1 MSSTE
6 TVLIAASG
14 CGTLYSLW
22 TAFLLHRRQAGRH
35 SVANG
40 EKPPPPVSFFRP
52 IKRGVPRLREFVEM
66 LIQTALPG
74 DQVILGVDS
83 DEDYET
89 CTVLRTEYPD
99 REVVVCRCPPGEA
112 LNPKINK
119 LIQMSREAAHDH
131 WLLSDS
137 EVWMTPD
144 FVERF
149 RAQWH
154 ESGADV
160 LTAGYRFVNAR
171 TFTQTL
177 DQAALL
183 LTLWPGLAASEQLGP
198 IRFTLGACTGLHR
211 EDLNDAGGWERFA
224 NFLAEDNRLGAI
236 MAREGK
242 QVMLSKALVSI
253 ETDPLTWRDY
263 FRHQHRVGV
272 TYRVSDPAGYF
283 GMLVTHGLSFA
294 SLLVILGFTEPWRW
308 GVLLVVYF
316 SRLAAAKANS
326 RVLAFPVNRF
336 ALIVLLAGFA
346 ETFFWCASWL
356 PGRVVWGPRSYRVS
370 AGGAIR

>member
-1 MSSTE
+1 MTSTE
-6 TVLIAASG
+6 TVLLAASG

-35 SVANG
+35 TVAHND
-40 EKPPPPVSFFRP
+40 EPLPPISFFRP
-52 IKRGVPRLREFVEM
+52 IKRGVPRLKEFVEM
-66 LIQTALPG
+66 LIQAASPG

-83 DEDYET
+83 EEDFET
-89 CTVLRTEYPD
+89 CKAVLENYQD
-99 REVVVCRCPPGEA
+99 REVIVCRCPAGEA

-119 LIQMSREAAHDH
+119 LIHMSREAAHDR
-131 WLLSDS
+131 WLVSDS
-137 EVWMTPD
+137 EVWMTPE
-144 FVERF
+144 FVKHF

-154 ESGADV
+154 HSGADV

-171 TFTQTL
+171 TFMQTL

-211 EDLNDAGGWERFA
+211 EDLHEAGGWQRFA

-236 MAREGK
+236 MAGEGK
-242 QVMLSKALVSI
+242 QVLLSKALVSI

-263 FRHQHRVGV
+263 FRHQHRIGV

-283 GMLVTHGLSFA
+283 GMIVTHGLSFA
-294 SLLVILGFTEPWRW
+294 SLLVLLGVFEPWRW
-308 GVLLVVYF
+308 GVLLGVYL

-346 ETFFWCASWL
+346 ETFFWIASWL
-356 PGRVVWGPRSYRVS
+356 PGKVSWGPRRFRVN
-370 AGGAIR
+370 AEGAIS